1 MDSATTIVQAT
12 VAADTAEGRA
22 QPTSPGT
29 MGAVVFFTVMA
40 VIAVGAF
47 LLYLK
52 YRPRT
57 RR

>member
-1 MDSATTIVQAT
+1 MDPATTTVQTT
-12 VAADTAEGRA
+12 VAVNAAEGRA
-22 QPTSPGT
+22 QPTTPAT
-29 MGAVVFFTVMA
+29 MGAAVFFTVMA
-40 VIAVGAF
+40 VIAVGAL